1 MLGHVETEDE
11 RAGLVFASE
20 SESLHGETGSARSKL
35 TTSTPNL
42 Q

>member
-11 RAGLVFASE
+11 RAGLVLE
-20 SESLHGETGSARSKL
+20 ETGSARGKL
-35 TTSTPNL
+35 TSSTPNS